1 MSEQDKSDGQPARPE
16 ESSTG
21 DAMSKELEKWKKE
34 AEQAKS
40 QHHSAMAILKQ
51 RDEEQRKNENTERHV
66 LIVKIS
72 QDSRGFLNKNV
83 LMNLNITNLRRLDNI
98 LNRYREQRLDRCLDE
113 LKAEDSSGAA
123 IAKGLTV
130 GEYDQKTKEWKK

>member
-1 MSEQDKSDGQPARPE
+1 MSTEQSKPE
-16 ESSTG
+16 SEK
-21 DAMSKELEKWKKE
+21 DQELNKQLEKWKKD

-40 QHHSAMAILKQ
+40 QRDSAMAILKEQ
-51 RDEEQRKNENTERHV
+51 KEEQRKNENTERHV